1 MIETAGRQDLTAW
14 AGTADPE
21 HRRQSDNLIVQIVNV
36 LWRHPGAIGFYSLLT
51 ETGAVE
57 SKWKVRE
64 FLNLLIRARVVEE
77 TSSVRY
83 RLSADARRRM
93 SR

>member
-1 MIETAGRQDLTAW
+1 MIETAGRQDLAAW
-14 AGTADPE
+14 MEAADPKLG
-21 HRRQSDNLIVQIVNV
+21 RQSDNLIVQIVNV

-57 SKWKVRE
+57 SKWKVRD
-64 FLNLLIRARVVEE
+64 FLFLLIRARVVEE
-77 TSSVRY
+77 TSSRRY

-93 SR
+93 S